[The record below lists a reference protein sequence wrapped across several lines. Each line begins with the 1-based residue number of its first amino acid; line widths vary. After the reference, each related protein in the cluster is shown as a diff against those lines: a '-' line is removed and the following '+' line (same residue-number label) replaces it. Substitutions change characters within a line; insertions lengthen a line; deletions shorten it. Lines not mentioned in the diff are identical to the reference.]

1 LSHKKL
7 FKFVRITSII
17 EPKIMINQSA
27 ILDLVRLTH
36 EINDRVESLELMGD
50 EKFMASFRKA
60 KEQIKKRDFTDWN
73 AL

>member
-1 LSHKKL
+1 MSCLQL
-7 FKFVRITSII
+7 VRITAIM
-17 EPKIMINQSA
+17 ETKIMMDQSA

-50 EKFMASFRKA
+50 EKFMTSFRKA
-60 KEQIKKRDFTDWN
+60 IEQIKKRDFADWN